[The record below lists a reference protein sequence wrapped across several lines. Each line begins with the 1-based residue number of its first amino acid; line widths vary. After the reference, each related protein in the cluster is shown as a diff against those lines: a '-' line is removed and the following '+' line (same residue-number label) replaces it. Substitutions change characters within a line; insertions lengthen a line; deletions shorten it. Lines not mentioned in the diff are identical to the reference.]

1 MKRDD
6 VIDVIR
12 REPVLRTLR
21 RSDTVL
27 RQSDLTDRLD
37 LSKSTAHRAIAT
49 LEDLGAIERVD
60 GGYALTALG
69 AVLADETTG
78 YLTRIDRIGDLAVF
92 LDVIEELPF
101 DLDDFEAYSVTH
113 ATVDNPTAPMIR
125 LAELTERSTTVRVV
139 TSSLAPQS
147 FDAGR
152 HLLRQGE
159 LTSAMVLDR
168 RAFDSLIES
177 ERYGADLAADLRE
190 TPLSLYR
197 HDDPIPF
204 QLGLMDGTLCLG
216 ANDRNRRP
224 EALLETSSDAAVS
237 TGEALFEQY
246 RDRAERITP
255 ADV

>member
-1 MKRDD
+1 MIRDD

-27 RQSDLTDRLD
+27 RQSDLVERLD
-37 LSKSTAHRAIAT
+37 LSKSTAHRAIGT
-49 LEDLGAIERVD
+49 LEDLDAIERVD

-69 AVLADETTG
+69 AVLADETAA
-78 YLTRIDRIGDLAVF
+78 YLTRIDRAGELAAF
-92 LDVIEELPF
+92 LDVIEDLPF
-101 DLDDFEAYSVTH
+101 EIDDFGEYSITH
-113 ATVDNPTAPMIR
+113 ATVDNPAAPMIR
-125 LAELTERSTTVRVV
+125 LAELTEQSTTVRVV
-139 TSSLAPQS
+139 TSSIAPQS

-152 HLLRQGE
+152 YLLREGE
-159 LTSAMVLDR
+159 LTSTMVLDQ
-168 RAFDSLIES
+168 RAYDSLLGS

-197 HDDPIPF
+197 HEDPIPF
-204 QLGLMDGTLCLG
+204 QLGLMDETLCLG
-216 ANDRNRRP
+216 AEDRNRRP
-224 EALLETSSDAAVS
+224 IALLETSADAAVS
-237 TGEALFEQY
+237 TGQALFERY

>member
-1 MKRDD
+1 MDRDD

-12 REPVLRTLR
+12 REPVLSTLR
-21 RSDTVL
+21 QSDTVL
-27 RQSDLTDRLD
+27 RQSDLTARLD

-49 LEDLGAIERVD
+49 LEDLDAIERVD

-69 AVLADETTG
+69 AVLADETSA
-78 YLTRIDRIGDLAVF
+78 YLTRIDRVGELAAF

-101 DLDDFEAYSVTH
+101 EIDDFEAYSVTH
-113 ATVDNPTAPMIR
+113 ATVANPTAPMIR

-139 TSSLAPQS
+139 TSSIAPQS

-159 LTSAMVLDR
+159 LTSTMVLDR
-168 RAFDSLIES
+168 RAYDSLLGS
-177 ERYGADLAADLRE
+177 ERYGADLARDLQE
-190 TPLSLYR
+190 TPFSLYR

-204 QLGLMDGTLCLG
+204 QLGLMDDTLCLG
-216 ANDRNRRP
+216 AEDQHRRP
-224 EALLETSSDAAVS
+224 TALLETSADAAVS
-237 TGEALFEQY
+237 TGEALFERY